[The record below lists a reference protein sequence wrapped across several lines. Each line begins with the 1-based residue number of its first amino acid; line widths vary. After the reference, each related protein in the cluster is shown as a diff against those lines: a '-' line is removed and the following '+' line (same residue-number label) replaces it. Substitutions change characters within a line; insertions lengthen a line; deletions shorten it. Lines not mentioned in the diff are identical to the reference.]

1 MTEQQKTDAVNY
13 LKEVM
18 HETSDGITR
27 EIGEIIL
34 HAYLRGRE
42 DEERLLLAGIG

>member
-1 MTEQQKTDAVNY
+1 MTEQQKTDAANY

-18 HETSDGITR
+18 REASDGIPR
-27 EIGEIIL
+27 EIGEMII